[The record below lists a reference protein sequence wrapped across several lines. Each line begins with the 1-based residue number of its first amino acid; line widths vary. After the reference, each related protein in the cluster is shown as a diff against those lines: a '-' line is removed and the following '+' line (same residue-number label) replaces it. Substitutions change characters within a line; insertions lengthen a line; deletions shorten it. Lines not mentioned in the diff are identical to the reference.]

1 MCAGSTC
8 HIAVV
13 VSNKYSIARNLY
25 QLDVSLPIQ
34 YHSTTCLSSEFSKAM
49 LCCGRSDVECFNL
62 ALKLLGIEVAW
73 SAANA
78 GLQAAVNSGA
88 SGNQPAPMGNSD
100 LFSLIPFPNS

>member
-1 MCAGSTC
+1 M
-8 HIAVV
+8 
-13 VSNKYSIARNLY
+13 
-25 QLDVSLPIQ
+25 
-34 YHSTTCLSSEFSKAM
+34 
-49 LCCGRSDVECFNL
+49 

-78 GLQAAVNSGA
+78 GLQAAINSGA